1 MLWGID
7 KGGFFFLWAGELLFF
22 FCVFE
27 RRYLS
32 FSQLLLSL
40 SGNFHR
46 ERRAWASISK
56 LFYLPEWIFLCA
68 FFPWEFFRVCGIFP
82 PQDFWHGNWYL
93 FQFLTGA
100 ISHSSPVPKF
110 VTLRGWMFSAWENN
124 KDWKDDA
131 FHTRKIFYDSR
142 QFTWKWQFFRS
153 FISIVLI

>member
-68 FFPWEFFRVCGIFP
+68 FFSLRVFP
-82 PQDFWHGNWYL
+82 CLWYFSSAGL
-93 FQFLTGA
+93 LTWKLVPIS
-100 ISHSSPVPKF
+100 ISHWSYFPFFSCPQICHPKGVDVF
-110 VTLRGWMFSAWENN
+110 CV
-124 KDWKDDA
+124 
-131 FHTRKIFYDSR
+131 RKQQGLGR
-142 QFTWKWQFFRS
+142 WC
-153 FISIVLI
+153 ISH